1 MTTPYITDIDD
12 YTPEINWYYSD
23 KSGGNYYDKYMSKT
37 ELTTRPGSAK
47 VTLQITNATGDT
59 TLNRSD
65 IETELTYI
73 NGEGIPITYNFS
85 GMIKLYNKVHQK
97 YNGTDDGDYI
107 DDNRRT
113 PFRYSLRN
121 FFGCFVKYWWY
132 GTSALHTTND
142 YKPTGIYQRKAG
154 LLCDN
159 IRMYYSL
166 TSNALYNEYPLP
178 NWEYFDAQPAIF
190 SGNTKYT
197 DILEEAIRN
206 ERGLELTK
214 QEQLLLLNGIMH
226 AYKLETHMLELAS
239 FLIENPD
246 GRTEEIGDPYI
257 WFYVVIYADNNGISV
272 LTLLNDAIQA
282 DQEIDISPFMNS
294 EHLWICQF
302 VQTDTPLNA
311 DRPNIRA
318 YKPYLKMHWMNSLQT
333 QFSEDLASSNY
344 PYPIKWDPIVLDT
357 KEHYEEWIKNQV
369 DRIRKINR
377 YMNSIVVIA
386 TTIERRTE
394 GNNTY
399 DVYWV
404 DSYEQTSIEY
414 FERYATQVNQWWKNH
429 PFTEEI
435 IDTVCAFYN
444 KSPEHLESADI
455 EEITGGLC
463 TLTTTIVGSGES
475 VSEKYLTLFQTN
487 VKGTR
492 YPYSGI
498 TNHDFSNASERRE
511 RWLPFVPNPETQEGM
526 TDDTNPGYFYYELLQ
541 NLMGHPDY
549 ITNMKEYTSDY
560 KYIYS
565 NATDQKLLMSRDEL
579 TADQYVEIESYTK
592 TEIDN

>member
-1 MTTPYITDIDD
+1 M
-12 YTPEINWYYSD
+12 
-23 KSGGNYYDKYMSKT
+23 
-37 ELTTRPGSAK
+37 
-47 VTLQITNATGDT
+47 
-59 TLNRSD
+59 
-65 IETELTYI
+65 
-73 NGEGIPITYNFS
+73 
-85 GMIKLYNKVHQK
+85 
-97 YNGTDDGDYI
+97 
-107 DDNRRT
+107 
-113 PFRYSLRN
+113 
-121 FFGCFVKYWWY
+121 
-132 GTSALHTTND
+132 
-142 YKPTGIYQRKAG
+142 
-154 LLCDN
+154 
-159 IRMYYSL
+159 